1 MSYRSFYS
9 KSNRPFEQT
18 KNTLK
23 TELQSLQQELRELQE
38 RSVPRRQ
45 YNNNYD
51 LDRIL
56 DNKIIL
62 IGGCILIGIGIAY
75 FLFNPNRRRC

>member
-1 MSYRSFYS
+1 MSYRSFY
-9 KSNRPFEQT
+9 KSTKPFEQS
-18 KNTLK
+18 KNILK
-23 TELQSLQQELRELQE
+23 AELQSLQQELRELQE
-38 RSVPRRQ
+38 RTPPRRQ
-45 YNNNYD
+45 YNNNSD
-51 LDRIL
+51 FGSII